1 LHALSIG
8 DTTDD
13 EDSEVADDD
22 SGIKDLILLDELS
35 GKGSELLDDS
45 NSKIFELLET
55 TSLED
60 S

>member
-8 DTTDD
+8 DLTDD
-13 EDSEVADDD
+13 EDSGVADDD

-45 NSKIFELLET
+45 NSKISELLET

>member
-8 DTTDD
+8 DLTDD
-13 EDSEVADDD
+13 EDSGVADDD

-35 GKGSELLDDS
+35 GKGSELQDDS
-45 NSKIFELLET
+45 NSKISELLET